1 MIFVEAQ
8 ELFKRELSAVYDDS
22 EIQTAFNWVL
32 EHLTKLSPI
41 ELRLTFDKQQF
52 TEFQEKQFIQ
62 IIEELKSHKPLQYA
76 LGEATFY
83 GLNFKV
89 NENVLIPRPE
99 TEELVDWILQENTLQ
114 SPTILDVGTGSGCIA
129 ISLKKNIPNAKV
141 FALDISEKA
150 LELAQE
156 NARHN
161 QTEIHFLHRDILNN
175 TLEDVSQF
183 DIIVSNP
190 PYIRD
195 LEKKMMQANVLE
207 YEPHLALF
215 VSNENPLIFYD
226 RISSLAQEKLQKN
239 GILFFEINQYLGME
253 MQNLLQKKS
262 FSEIEIRKDLNQ
274 NERMLKS
281 KYDISH

>member
-1 MIFVEAQ
+1 MTFIEAQ
-8 ELFKRELSAVYDDS
+8 TIFKQELSAVYDTS

-32 EHLTKLSPI
+32 EHLTRLNSI
-41 ELRLTFDKQQF
+41 ELRLIFDKQQL
-52 TEFQEKQFIQ
+52 TTIQEEQFNQ
-62 IIEELKSHKPLQYA
+62 IIKELKQQKPLQYV
-76 LGEATFY
+76 LGETTFF

-114 SPTILDVGTGSGCIA
+114 SPTILDIGTGSGCIA
-129 ISLKKNIPNAKV
+129 ISLKKNIPNATV

-156 NARHN
+156 NARLN
-161 QTEIHFLHRDILNN
+161 QSQIHFLHRDILNN
-175 TLEDVSQF
+175 TLEDLPQF

-190 PYIRD
+190 PYIRE
-195 LEKKMMQANVLE
+195 LEKQQMHNNVLE
-207 YEPHLALF
+207 HEPHLALF
-215 VSNENPLIFYD
+215 VTNENPLIFYD
-226 RISSLAQEKLQKN
+226 KISSLAREKLQKE
-239 GILFFEINQYLGME
+239 GLLFFEINQYLGTE

-274 NERMLKS
+274 NERMLKA
-281 KYDISH
+281 KT